1 MGGQLRCIG
10 ATTDSEY
17 MKHIERD
24 GAFERRLQRVQV
36 PEPDISATT
45 AILRGLRDTY
55 EAHHGVRV
63 LDESLQHAAVLAER
77 YISDRHSPDSAI
89 DLLDEACARRRVL
102 LDSRPQVLDALNQE
116 ANTLLG
122 EVQALETEISL
133 RKKGFLGTYF
143 FSSPKNMDVELVRK
157 LDSARLSY
165 SKADSKRKEA
175 YAVWSAEKSFY
186 DELRAIN
193 LEIEDVERDIATQER
208 RSRYDEVNEMKR
220 QLSLLQRRR
229 LDAVRSA
236 QNASSTYGAT
246 DVVSA
251 ADVAEVVARSTG
263 IPVSRLSLDEGQ
275 RLLDLA
281 SRLAKRVVGQKRAT
295 DAIAGAVLRA
305 RAGLRD
311 AQRPRGAFLLLG
323 PTGVGKT
330 ETARALAE
338 ELFDDARALIRIDMS
353 EYAEKHAVSRL
364 VGAPPGYVGH
374 DDGGQLTEQVRRR
387 PYSVVLLDEAE
398 KAHAD
403 VFDVFLQVLEDGRLT
418 DSKGRLVDFSH
429 CYVILTTN
437 AKDTSRFKPEF
448 LNRLDRVLVYEKLD
462 QESLM
467 SIASVHLEA
476 LAELASE
483 EHGISIT
490 YSEEAASAVVDA
502 CSDEL
507 EAYGA
512 RPLRRYVDQVV
523 ATQLAERVLRGERSL
538 SLVSMEEGVGVRSEL

>member
-1 MGGQLRCIG
+1 
-10 ATTDSEY
+10 
-17 MKHIERD
+17 
-24 GAFERRLQRVQV
+24 
-36 PEPDISATT
+36 
-45 AILRGLRDTY
+45 
-55 EAHHGVRV
+55 
-63 LDESLQHAAVLAER
+63 
-77 YISDRHSPDSAI
+77 
-89 DLLDEACARRRVL
+89 
-102 LDSRPQVLDALNQE
+102 
-116 ANTLLG
+116 LLG
-122 EVQALETEISL
+122 EVQALETEINL

-143 FSSPKNMDVELVRK
+143 FSNKNIDVELVRK
-157 LDSARLSY
+157 LDTARSSY
-165 SKADSKRKEA
+165 AHADSKRKEA
-175 YAVWSAEKSFY
+175 YSVWSAEKSHY

-208 RSRYDEVNEMKR
+208 RERFDEVNEMKR
-220 QLSLLQRRR
+220 QLSVLQRRR

-263 IPVSRLSLDEGQ
+263 IPVARLSLDEGQ

-281 SRLAKRVVGQKRAT
+281 DRLSKRVVGQKQAT

-338 ELFDDARALIRIDMS
+338 ELFDDVHALIRIDMS
-353 EYAEKHAVSRL
+353 EYAEKHSVSRL
-364 VGAPPGYVGH
+364 VGAPPGYIGH
-374 DDGGQLTEQVRRR
+374 DDGGQLTEAVRRR

-398 KAHAD
+398 KAHSD

-418 DSKGRLVDFSH
+418 DSKGRVVDFSH
-429 CYVILTTN
+429 AYVILTSN
-437 AKDTSRFKPEF
+437 ARDTSSFKPEF
-448 LNRLDRVLVYEKLD
+448 LNRLDRVLIYDKLD
-462 QESLM
+462 RASLT
-467 SIASVHLEA
+467 SIARVHLDA
-476 LAELASE
+476 LAELASD
-483 EHGISIT
+483 EHGLRIT
-490 YSEEAASAVVDA
+490 HDEDAARAVVDA

-507 EAYGA
+507 ESYGA

-538 SLVSMEEGVGVRSEL
+538 SLVSSDDGVSIRSEL